1 MDGCV
6 DGYYGIM
13 ENHSSAQM
21 PAGRLVRILLLPMML
36 LIYLVC
42 REYLV
47 VQCKI

>member
-1 MDGCV
+1 MRGWV

-13 ENHSSAQM
+13 EGHSSAQM

-42 REYLV
+42 REHLV
-47 VQCKI
+47 V